1 MNYYRLLGVLEI
13 FFCRKALGVVANQV
27 PVFTCMTTFI
37 NTLIIKKYHNNVRIF
52 NFDTEDM

>member
-37 NTLIIKKYHNNVRIF
+37 NTLIIKKISQ
-52 NFDTEDM
+52 